1 VRSDRYVHPEF
12 GRLAPRSHWRRELR
26 VRFVSMLLGI
36 GVAAAAAAALAWA
49 HRHGES
55 GSASP
60 LANRE
65 AAATFSPPN
74 AQAEAIDRER
84 GEQVGINTDRA
95 RTVEAARRVE
105 VGTACDADAGCGSD
119 AHSAGKPHASGLRA
133 ANERPPIAGVLVG
146 RGDPPG
152 GTHAAASWADVPA
165 GTMPASSPK
174 PAPGHPT
181 AARSQQ
187 NSAAADQPS
196 TNRMPHQR
204 PKIARTQNAARKE
217 VSSNHRSGDERGSGR
232 DNDNRPGQLG
242 HAYARD
248 GSAGPAGF
256 WAWSW

>member
-1 VRSDRYVHPEF
+1 MRSDRYVHPEF

-74 AQAEAIDRER
+74 AQAEAIDRK
-84 GEQVGINTDRA
+84 
-95 RTVEAARRVE
+95 RVE
-105 VGTACDADAGCGSD
+105 
-119 AHSAGKPHASGLRA
+119 
-133 ANERPPIAGVLVG
+133 ERPPIAGVLVG

-232 DNDNRPGQLG
+232 DNDNRTGQLG

>member
-1 VRSDRYVHPEF
+1 MIMRPLIERVLAITVLLLSLLLGAQAQIGEQGPALDWRTFVVPEF
-12 GRLAPRSHWRRELR
+12 GTSVQYPA
-26 VRFVSMLLGI
+26 GI
-36 GVAAAAAAALAWA
+36 FA
-49 HRHGES
+49 
-55 GSASP
+55 
-60 LANRE
+60 
-65 AAATFSPPN
+65 
-74 AQAEAIDRER
+74 
-84 GEQVGINTDRA
+84 
-95 RTVEAARRVE
+95 
-105 VGTACDADAGCGSD
+105 
-119 AHSAGKPHASGLRA
+119 
-133 ANERPPIAGVLVG
+133 
-146 RGDPPG
+146 
-152 GTHAAASWADVPA
+152 PA

-232 DNDNRPGQLG
+232 DNDNRTGQLG

>member
-1 VRSDRYVHPEF
+1 MRSDRYVHPEF
-12 GRLAPRSHWRRELR
+12 GHLAPRSQWRRELR

-36 GVAAAAAAALAWA
+36 GVAAAAAAALGWA

-65 AAATFSPPN
+65 AAATFSLPN
-74 AQAEAIDRER
+74 AQAEAIDRKR
-84 GEQVGINTDRA
+84 VEQVGINTDRA

-174 PAPGHPT
+174 PAPGQLEQLT
-181 AARSQQ
+181 
-187 NSAAADQPS
+187 
-196 TNRMPHQR
+196 
-204 PKIARTQNAARKE
+204 
-217 VSSNHRSGDERGSGR
+217 
-232 DNDNRPGQLG
+232 DNNKPELK
-242 HAYARD
+242 Y
-248 GSAGPAGF
+248 PAGHVVPRLPC
-256 WAWSW
+256 ATAERAVPPDQCRPSGTNQA